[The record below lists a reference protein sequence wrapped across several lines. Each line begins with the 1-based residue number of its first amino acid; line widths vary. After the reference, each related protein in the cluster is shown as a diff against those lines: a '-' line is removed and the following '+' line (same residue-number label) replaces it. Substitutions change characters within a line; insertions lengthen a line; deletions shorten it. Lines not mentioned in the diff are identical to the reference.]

1 MKRLASTIVALAALA
16 ALAAAAAAHAQP
28 VWRCGP
34 DGRTYTDEAC
44 AGGVAVQVADART
57 AEQRLQAGRDAAREA
72 AFAARLVRERQQ
84 REAAWQPAAAV
95 RIGPAA
101 ESLRRPREQP
111 PLLAPQ
117 ARPRAAAAGARTSPS
132 AARASRRAP
141 G

>member
-1 MKRLASTIVALAALA
+1 MKRLASTIVALLV
-16 ALAAAAAAHAQP
+16 LAAAAAAHGQP

-44 AGGVAVQVADART
+44 PGGVPVQVADART
-57 AEQRLQAGRDAAREA
+57 AEQRLQAGREAAREA

-84 REAAWQPAAAV
+84 REAAWRPAAPV

-101 ESLRRPREQP
+101 ESLSRPREQP
-111 PLLAPQ
+111 PLLAPK
-117 ARPRAAAAGARTSPS
+117 ARPRATAAGERTSPS